1 MVKQL
6 LFTSSIS
13 LAGIGIFCITGFLF
27 LHALPASKRL
37 SIRER
42 LFFSPIFFFG
52 YMLLTFLANWAMQG
66 RLFSSFFLLAT
77 FFITSLLLLF
87 FLSQKQVKETL
98 HFLTQESQQSSWIT
112 LLKKMISSQQ
122 GAEAPEKFPGKYRF
136 CIFIILLFAA
146 ALVSA
151 WPLLIGE
158 RFDVDALA
166 HLRWTNQFMNGRIFS
181 ASIPY
186 QNHGLPPSM
195 YPFMVHITSAFF
207 AQIFRVEAETGIII
221 TTVIQAVLYPL
232 GIFFLIEKI
241 TTSFRTAILA
251 TLLACFYFGHEY
263 LLGLWWFNIPV
274 QRLDMANNLTRMMS
288 MSVAPFI
295 LYLFYESIEH
305 KRKGLWILTGLLTG
319 IAGLIHPYFFSF
331 IILFTLLTIIY
342 DFLTR
347 NQHAFQENIGVL
359 CLALSLF
366 SLILIPPLWDKISAA
381 NMVDK
386 YSIFPT
392 QLTGEVHRQ
401 VVIMP
406 HEYLIAYGLPGFLAL
421 LFLGYFIR
429 STRKEFVSLLLATTI
444 LILVVTW
451 LNEILLVSVGVA
463 LPYIPTQHKYGNT
476 IFLVCIIMAALFIY
490 NFAFSEKNISRWR
503 QMGITALLLL
513 FTCSTIPNLIAFK
526 RYFIQRDP
534 YFSQHNNPDSLARQI
549 KKQLSPNSI
558 LAAPNWWT
566 RRIASYTGYDFLYVN
581 YKPFY
586 TQYRYLANTLLFLAP
601 GPQREDIE
609 KETGL
614 TFEEI
619 LQHVIDYFKIN
630 GLIVPKNMTSTFD
643 QYSFTQKISEGKTHL
658 PTVKQIEFVI
668 YKTLPTLRKKPDNHQ
683 VITSILDNQTISRIA
698 IGGRPLLVDHYVKPR
713 LYNIRRKNF
722 TSLACLGNRLFAV
735 NTPDNYL
742 YEIDNKNGR
751 IINRVTLSEQ
761 PYAITGYKQ
770 SIYIYFWKSD
780 YLRKINLNGINNIED
795 VGPLVAPQGR
805 VGDIAADNEGRVW
818 FFSWSSR
825 EKSFFLYYYNQ
836 KSKKMTKMGQ
846 LPRNKVYT
854 GISYDKNQN
863 ALLLSTR
870 KGFYFR
876 WDFKQKQITSRFHNG
891 RINPSGICA
900 DETRI
905 YAYNSANHLIGV
917 LKPAETLP

>member
-1 MVKQL
+1 MY
-6 LFTSSIS
+6 TI
-13 LAGIGIFCITGFLF
+13 GFLF
-27 LHALPASKRL
+27 LHVLPASRYL
-37 SIRER
+37 SVRER
-42 LFFSPIFFFG
+42 LFLAPVSFFP
-52 YMLLTFLANWAMQG
+52 YMLPVFLANWIMQG
-66 RLFSSFFLLAT
+66 HLFSSFSLLVTFLA
-77 FFITSLLLLF
+77 TSLLLMF
-87 FLSQKQVKETL
+87 FLARKQIKETL
-98 HFLTQESQQSSWIT
+98 HFLNRESPQSGWTTVLNKI
-112 LLKKMISSQQ
+112 ISSQQ
-122 GAEAPEKFPGKYRF
+122 GSGTIEKFPGKYRF
-136 CIFIILLFAA
+136 CIFIILLFTA

-181 ASIPY
+181 ALIPY

-195 YPFMVHITSAFF
+195 YPFIVHITSAFF

-241 TTSFRTAILA
+241 TTSFRTAVLA

-305 KRKGLWILTGLLTG
+305 KRKSLWILTGLLTG

-347 NQHAFQENIGVL
+347 NQHAFQENIGTL
-359 CLALSLF
+359 CFSLSLF
-366 SLILIPPLWDKISAA
+366 SLILIPPLWDKISAT

-386 YSIFPT
+386 YSVFPT
-392 QLTGEVHRQ
+392 QLAGEAHRQ

-421 LFLGYFIR
+421 LFLGYLIR
-429 STRKEFVSLLLATTI
+429 SARKKFVSLLLATTI
-444 LILVVTW
+444 LILLITW
-451 LNEILLVSVGVA
+451 LDEILLVSFGVA

-490 NFAFSEKNISRWR
+490 NFTFSEKNKSRWR

-534 YFSQHNNPDSLARQI
+534 YFSQHSNPESLARQI

-566 RRIASYTGYDFLYVN
+566 RRIASYTGYDFLFVN

-586 TQYRYLANTLLFLAP
+586 TRYRYLANTLLFLPP
-601 GPQREDIE
+601 GPQREDIV

-630 GLIVPKNMTSTFD
+630 GLIVPKNMTGTFD
-643 QYSFTQKISEGKTHL
+643 QYSFAQKIGEGNTHL
-658 PTVKQIEFVI
+658 PTVKEIEFVI
-668 YKTLPTLRKKPDNHQ
+668 YKTLPTLRKNHNNHQ
-683 VITSILDNQTISRIA
+683 VIASILDNQTINRIA
-698 IGGRPLLVDHYVKPR
+698 IGGRPLLVDHYIKPR

-722 TSLACLGNRLFAV
+722 SSLACLGNRLFAV

-742 YEIDNKNGR
+742 YEIDKKNGK
-751 IINRVTLSEQ
+751 IINRVQLPEQ
-761 PYAITGYKQ
+761 PYAITGLKQ
-770 SIYIYFWKSD
+770 SIYLYFLEND
-780 YLRKINLNGINNIED
+780 YLRKINLDGVHNIED
-795 VGPLVAPQGR
+795 IGPLVAPQGR
-805 VGDIAADNEGRVW
+805 VGDIAIDNEGRVC
-818 FFSWSSR
+818 FFSWSNQ
-825 EKSFFLYYYNQ
+825 EKKYSLYSYNL
-836 KSKKMTKMGQ
+836 KNKKMKKIGE
-846 LPRNKVYT
+846 LPGNTTYT
-854 GISYDKNQN
+854 GISYEKNTN

-870 KGFYFR
+870 KGFYFL
-876 WDFKQKQITSRFHNG
+876 WNFGQKQITLRFHNG
-891 RINPSGICA
+891 QIDPSGICT

-917 LKPAETLP
+917 LKPAETVP